1 MFIPMP
7 EVATII
13 FDNSLASQNQDY
25 LPSRYVL
32 QKEVIDSLITRILE
46 NDSQSLIG
54 LIPLSQKDRNDLITP
69 TNSRKHLTTF
79 LLQRDLFHG
88 TNRKLSLFQADH
100 SLRLSE
106 YSEKTLYFFMSTEI
120 ENSDQFLIDLYEMAA
135 RGIIIKLVCF
145 GETIDFGKV
154 IIDQNAGFEN
164 LSVLVIGP
172 EEDFNSRVNNFLI
185 SGNQKYIDPD
195 LEEAIRRSLLEK

>member
-1 MFIPMP
+1 MP
-7 EVATII
+7 EVVTII

-32 QKEVIDSLITRILE
+32 QKEVIDSLITRIFE

-54 LIPLSQKDRNDLITP
+54 LIPLSQKDRNDIITP

-88 TNRKLSLFQADH
+88 TNRRLCLFQADH
-100 SLRLSE
+100 SLKLSE
-106 YSEKTLYFFMSTEI
+106 FSEKTLYFFMGTEI

-135 RGIIIKLVCF
+135 RGSIIKLICF
-145 GETIDFGKV
+145 GETKDFGKL
-154 IIDQNAGFEN
+154 IADQNAGFEN
-164 LSVLVIGP
+164 LSVLIVNP
-172 EEDFNSRVNNFLI
+172 DDDFNFKVNSFLI

-195 LEEAIRRSLLEK
+195 IEEAIRRSLLEK